1 MDKFTKRSAILVI
14 VLSVIF
20 ILLIPLGIFLE
31 NKIDAINTQLILKQA
46 ADAANYSDMMG
57 IKTALKT
64 GIVIIN
70 ICKIIIGIFMI
81 LLGITILNKN
91 LSKKNQ
97 KEPEKIESKLNGEDN
112 E

>member
-1 MDKFTKRSAILVI
+1 MDKFTKRSTILVI

-31 NKIDAINTQLILKQA
+31 SKFDAINTQLLLKQA
-46 ADAANYSDMMG
+46 ADAASYSDMMG
-57 IKTALKT
+57 IKSALKT

-70 ICKIIIGIFMI
+70 VCKIFIGILMI

-91 LSKKNQ
+91 LPKKSQ
-97 KEPEKIESKLNGEDN
+97 KKPEKIESKLNGEEN